1 MTFIIIIICNSLN
14 GQDYRW
20 LKGVQPFTVWLQGGQ
35 TALMLGV
42 SHERDD
48 MVRALLS
55 CQADVNLQDEEGTT
69 ALMVAC
75 RQGNADIVRL
85 LLAQPGCQVA
95 LTDKVRL
102 WCHTRSCTQ
111 PHIHQA
117 GKAHVGSRFTGS
129 NPRVVVFK

>member
-1 MTFIIIIICNSLN
+1 MQGC
-14 GQDYRW
+14 GGRW
-20 LKGVQPFTVWLQGGQ
+20 AGGAQAVPVTLQGGQ

-42 SHERDD
+42 SHDRDD

-85 LLAQPGCQVA
+85 LLAQPGCQVT

-102 WCHTRSCTQ
+102 HSSTA
-111 PHIHQA
+111 P
-117 GKAHVGSRFTGS
+117 G
-129 NPRVVVFK
+129 

>member
-1 MTFIIIIICNSLN
+1 M
-14 GQDYRW
+14 GGRRVR
-20 LKGVQPFTVWLQGGQ
+20 GAQPFPLRLQGGQ

-55 CQADVNLQDEEGTT
+55 CRADVNLQDEEGTT

-75 RQGNADIVRL
+75 RQGNADMDRL

-102 WCHTRSCTQ
+102 RHRARSRAR
-111 PHIHQA
+111 PRIHRA
-117 GKAHVGSRFTGS
+117 GKAPAGWCFAGSR
-129 NPRVVVFK
+129 PRAVVFK

>member
-1 MTFIIIIICNSLN
+1 MTGCSSF
-14 GQDYRW
+14 
-20 LKGVQPFTVWLQGGQ
+20 PVWLQGGQ

-85 LLAQPGCQVA
+85 LLAQPGCQVG

-102 WCHTRSCTQ
+102 RWSRTRPHVRRVGRAHAGSC
-111 PHIHQA
+111 
-117 GKAHVGSRFTGS
+117 FTGLPVS
-129 NPRVVVFK
+129 PPAVPEAWGFLSEEVQFRSTF

>member
-1 MTFIIIIICNSLN
+1 MR
-14 GQDYRW
+14 GA
-20 LKGVQPFTVWLQGGQ
+20 QPFPLRLQGGQ

-75 RQGNADIVRL
+75 RQGNADIVKL
-85 LLAQPGCQVA
+85 LLAQPGCQVT
-95 LTDKVRL
+95 LMDKVRL
-102 WCHTRSCTQ
+102 RRHVRSCTQ
-111 PHIHQA
+111 PPIHQA
-117 GKAHVGSRFTGS
+117 GKAHAGSGFTGN
-129 NPRVVVFK
+129 NPQVVVFK

>member
-1 MTFIIIIICNSLN
+1 MLQRTVWVRRAV
-14 GQDYRW
+14 GAGWVRAA
-20 LKGVQPFTVWLQGGQ
+20 QPFPVRLQGGQ

-75 RQGNADIVRL
+75 RQGNADIVKL

-102 WCHTRSCTQ
+102 WHC
-111 PHIHQA
+111 A
-117 GKAHVGSRFTGS
+117 WSRCNLSTPGRES
-129 NPRVVVFK
+129 SRGVML